1 MAGIRGHFDCE
12 GFYRAL
18 DHIRD
23 EQKLTWK
30 QIGGLS
36 KVSASTL
43 TRMAQGKRPD
53 ADSLAMLSAW
63 SSLNPADFV
72 FENVTRSERSGGGL
86 NQILTY
92 LRADPNLSK
101 PAITALDEIITTA
114 YRHFEKNVAHDDDT
128 PKGIQK
134 RSRGAINRASG

>member
-18 DHIRD
+18 DHLRD
-23 EQKLTWK
+23 QKKITWK
-30 QIGGLS
+30 QLGAAS

-53 ADSLAMLSAW
+53 ADSLATLSAW
-63 SSLNPADFV
+63 SGLNPADFV
-72 FENVTRSERSGGGL
+72 RDPDVRREQPAGGL

-92 LRADPNLSK
+92 LRADPKLSK
-101 PAITALDEIITTA
+101 SAITALDEIITAA
-114 YRHFEKNVAHDDDT
+114 YKQFEQLSERDDKT
-128 PKGIQK
+128 QKGIQERGR
-134 RSRGAINRASG
+134 RSSNRTSD

>member
-18 DHIRD
+18 DHIRND
-23 EQKLTWK
+23 KKLNWK
-30 QIGGLS
+30 QVGALS

-72 FENVTRSERSGGGL
+72 LDQTVRSQKVEGGL
-86 NQILTY
+86 TQILTY
-92 LRADPNLSK
+92 LRADPKLSR
-101 PAITALDEIITTA
+101 PAIAALDEIITTA
-114 YRHFEKNVAHDDDT
+114 YKQFEQISTRDYDA

-134 RSRGAINRASG
+134 RSRSASDRA